1 MKKYLS
7 ILCAAAIVFGA
18 ASCRKADERKVSTT
32 TLTPLKTIT
41 VRIAGSDADSD
52 ARLALDEETRYTKF
66 QVGDQLFGWD
76 ATGNY
81 TYSCTKAEGDEAEFE
96 LISEYA
102 PSSEPGTKVNLI
114 YANGYDAEDID
125 GGALAL
131 DIKSQNAT
139 GFSQLP
145 IVMTG
150 QGIVDENGGC
160 EVTFENETS
169 YISIKDCPTPAAG
182 GMRFYSVAATNL
194 YPQMTIT
201 IGKDGDFVRTPG
213 SAGTI
218 TNSAEI
224 ISTQDGEI
232 SSCMATFPTPE
243 GASAANIV
251 FIADSDEGTCYYG
264 AGKKTVPA
272 NTIINITEKEFTSE
286 APVIGIVE
294 LAETGESFA
303 NLTEA
308 VAKANAY
315 SGSCTLK
322 MLQDFT
328 DDAAQYIT
336 NSNGVTLDLNGF
348 TLTHAGS
355 NRIGIKNSGKLTV
368 TDGSAG
374 GTGTITQATAS
385 SSTITYGSG
394 SLTIAGGT
402 ITKAPGSAYN
412 VLNITGGTLTVT
424 GGKVTNDAVQGTNY
438 LTRATIYASAGKVTI
453 SGGTV
458 SSSAANALAI
468 TGGELEVTGG
478 EIEAQSADAG
488 NAIYLGEGSSDI
500 TISGGYIHSKKA
512 TVNITAS
519 SRHALALSGDCTFAS
534 ASSNTF
540 YSNSTATEPNSTVTV
555 TGGKY
560 KAGKAT
566 TAVFSVAN
574 TSTTKTKYVVSECIY
589 YGSDISD
596 SRLAP
601 GSKRVDNT
609 DPATKTDYPKRI
621 EYQGAAVTLTIGSG
635 DPQSYETVEAA
646 VTDANAAS
654 QDCKIT
660 LHKDIAVGA
669 QTNVTNTAA
678 VVTLDLNG
686 CKLTYNGTNRI
697 RVTNASAAMIITD
710 SSNGQTGEIVQTA
723 AASGAISHYTGT
735 LTIKGGKISNVST
748 STVNTVNIS
757 GGTLNVAGGEI
768 TLSVASKSTITASA
782 GTVNVTG
789 GVISATESKAPGIT
803 MSGTAVVNVSD
814 AGKITSL
821 SNAISASAG
830 TLTIEGGYFKS
841 GDGAAVIY
849 KSKDAAI
856 FNIYGGYYNKAVNGT
871 YLTSE
876 YECVDSGVS
885 EYIKKVQKKPQQ

>member
-7 ILCAAAIVFGA
+7 ILCAAAVVLGA
-18 ASCRKADERKVSTT
+18 ASCQKADEMKVSATAGA
-32 TLTPLKTIT
+32 PLKTIT
-41 VRIAGSDADSD
+41 VRIADSNADND
-52 ARLALDEETRYTKF
+52 ARLALDEESLCTKF
-66 QVGDQLFGWD
+66 QEGDELFGWD
-76 ATGNY
+76 ATDSY
-81 TYSCTKAEGDEAEFE
+81 TYVCTKVDEGEAEFT
-96 LISEYA
+96 LTSQYA
-102 PSSEPGTKVNLI
+102 PSSEAGTKVNLI
-114 YANGYDAEDID
+114 FANGYDADNVD
-125 GGALAL
+125 KGVLSL

-139 GFSQLP
+139 GFSELP

-150 QGIVDENGGC
+150 QGIVDEGGGC
-160 EVTFENETS
+160 EVTFGNETS

-194 YPQMTIT
+194 YPQMSIS
-201 IGKDGDFVRTPG
+201 IDKDGDFVKTPG

-218 TNSAEI
+218 TNTAEI
-224 ISTQDGEI
+224 VSTQDGEI

-243 GASAANIV
+243 GASEANIL
-251 FIADSDEGTCYYG
+251 FTADSDDGTYYYN

-272 NTIINITEKEFTSE
+272 NKIISISEKEFTSE
-286 APVIGIVE
+286 KPVVGIVE
-294 LAETGESFA
+294 LTETGESFA
-303 NLTEA
+303 NLTAA
-308 VAKANAY
+308 VDKANTY
-315 SGSCTLK
+315 TGTCTLK
-322 MLQDFT
+322 MLADFT
-328 DDAAQYIT
+328 DNAAQYIT
-336 NSNGVTLDLNGF
+336 NSYGVTLDLNGF

-355 NRIGIKNSGKLTV
+355 NRIGIKGSGKLIV
-368 TDGSAG
+368 TDGSTD
-374 GTGTITQATAS
+374 GTGTITQTTAS

-402 ITKAPGSAYN
+402 ITKASGSTYN
-412 VLNITGGTLTVT
+412 VLNVTGGTLTVK

-438 LTRATIYASAGKVTI
+438 LTRATIYASAGKVII

-458 SSSAANALAI
+458 SSSAANAIAI
-468 TGGELEVTGG
+468 TGGELEVTDG

-512 TVNITAS
+512 TVNITGS

-534 ASSNTF
+534 TSTNTF

-560 KAGKAT
+560 KAGKTT

-589 YGSDISD
+589 YGADIND
-596 SRLAP
+596 TRLAP
-601 GSKRVDNT
+601 GSKRVANT
-609 DPATKTDYPKRI
+609 DPATMTDYPKRI
-621 EYQGAAVTLTIGSG
+621 EYQGSAVTLTIGG
-635 DPQSYETVEAA
+635 GEPQPYETVQAA
-646 VTDANAAS
+646 VTEANNAA

-660 LHKDIAVGA
+660 LYKDIAVGA
-669 QTNVTNTAA
+669 QADIKNKVA

-686 CKLTYNGTNRI
+686 CKLTYDGTKRI
-697 RVTNASAAMIITD
+697 RVNDASAKLIITD
-710 SSNGQTGEIVQTA
+710 SSTGQTGEIVQTA
-723 AASGAISHYTGT
+723 TASGAISHFTGT

-789 GVISATESKAPGIT
+789 GIISATESKAPGIS
-803 MSGTAVVNVSD
+803 MSGTAVVNVND

-830 TLTIEGGYFKS
+830 TLTINGGYFKS

-856 FNIYGGYYNKAVNGT
+856 FNIYGGYYNKAVNGA

-876 YECVDSGVS
+876 YECVDSGVP
-885 EYIKKVQKKPQQ
+885 EYTKKVQKKPQQ